1 MVQQGVVAV
10 FTVLIV
16 GVFYRRVL
24 SGQASLTS
32 FLNPTAVAT
41 PANVTTKAG
50 GSAQGPAPTQTG
62 SPTKPPTASVHSEAF
77 EVIVSEVKGSA
88 ASVEVN
94 VSQSTTSAASEAP
107 TPDNLNSILS
117 LIDESWRPVLQKET
131 KKPYFSK
138 LEQFIASE
146 YNSKRVFPPR
156 ELIFT
161 AFNLCPLDKV
171 KGAEHVSFRAFDM
184 T

>member
-10 FTVLIV
+10 FTVFIV
-16 GVFYRRVL
+16 RVFHRRVL

-32 FLNPTAVAT
+32 FFKPTAVAT
-41 PANVTTKAG
+41 AANVTTSAG
-50 GSAQGPAPTQTG
+50 GSAHGPAATETG
-62 SPTKPPTASVHSEAF
+62 SPTKRARASVHSEAF
-77 EVIVSEVKGSA
+77 EVIVSGVKGSA

-94 VSQSTTSAASEAP
+94 VSQSTISAASEAP

-138 LEQFIASE
+138 LEQFIANE

-171 KGAEHVSFRAFDM
+171 KGAEHVYFCAFNM